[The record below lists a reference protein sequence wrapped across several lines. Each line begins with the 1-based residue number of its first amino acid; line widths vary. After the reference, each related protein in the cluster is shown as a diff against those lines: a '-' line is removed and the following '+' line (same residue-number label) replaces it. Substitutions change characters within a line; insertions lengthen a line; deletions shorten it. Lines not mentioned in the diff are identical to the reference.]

1 LIVNLLHRWSVKK
14 IVVVDD
20 DRDMRDF
27 LIEVLRPSYSVSTAE
42 DGAQGLELVRKE
54 KPDLVILDLLMPR
67 MHGFEVCKRIR
78 EDAELKDVKVL
89 ISSSKSYVHDQNTA
103 VSGAGADKYLVKPYE
118 VAELMKTVGDL
129 IGGPA

>member
-1 LIVNLLHRWSVKK
+1 MKK

-27 LIEVLRPSYSVSTAE
+27 LAEVLRPGYEVSTAE
-42 DGAQGLELVRKE
+42 DGAAGLALVRKE

-78 EDAELKDVKVL
+78 EDDSLSGVKVL
-89 ISSSKSYVHDQNTA
+89 ISSSKSYLHDQNTA
-103 VSGAGADKYLVKPYE
+103 VNGVGADKYLVKPYE
-118 VAELMKTVGDL
+118 TAELMKTVGDL